1 MNLVA
6 LTGGIGSGKSAA
18 TEIFLKLGV
27 PVIDVDVIS
36 HQLTSAAS
44 PVMVK
49 IAAEFGIEYV
59 MENGALNRPLM
70 RQLVFRDSYA
80 RERLNAILHPAI
92 YEEVLKQINA
102 NQQSLY
108 QVIAVPLLVESEQ
121 YQKLVHHVLLID
133 CDESLQIRRVMER
146 SQLSEDEV
154 MSIMHAQSSRQER
167 IMIADTIIV
176 NDGNLQ
182 ELAKKIQDF
191 HENYINTC
199 IVSQ

>member
-18 TEIFLKLGV
+18 TEVFSRLGV

-36 HQLTSAAS
+36 HQLTSATS

-49 IAAEFGIEYV
+49 IAAEFGEEYIA
-59 MENGALNRPLM
+59 ENGALNRPLM
-70 RQLVFRDSYA
+70 RQLVFRDTYA
-80 RERLNAILHPAI
+80 RGRLNAILHPAI
-92 YEEVLKQINA
+92 YEEVVKQINA

-133 CDESLQIRRVMER
+133 CDESLQVKRVMER

-154 MSIMHAQSSRQER
+154 MSIMRAQSSRQER